1 MKHGFLGVGVVGTG
15 SQSVDEAQASDI
27 RCSRV
32 TMKKQ
37 FPAAEK
43 PTMYFI
49 GVTTSKSSINKIFP
63 LWAERLELGSC
74 QLKGIDFQLHD
85 KPELYREAVEFI
97 KSDPL
102 SRGALVTTHKM
113 DLYDACRDIF
123 DALDP
128 LSDSTE
134 EVSSIYKRGDKLHAR
149 AVDPI
154 SSGLA
159 LQAFL
164 PRDHWKATNAEAY
177 ILGAG
182 GSAVALTWYLVQLRH
197 GANRPSKVHVANL
210 GRPRLD
216 HLRELHASWKSG
228 VPLECHL
235 TSQPESADTIL
246 ESLKPSS
253 LVVNATGLGKDA
265 PGSPITDSAKFPP
278 NALVWEFNY
287 RGDLV
292 FLRQAEAQKAAKNLT
307 IEDGWIYFVHGWTRG
322 IADVFDVDIPTQGSA
337 FDDLARIA
345 ASVR

>member
-1 MKHGFLGVGVVGTG
+1 MKNKY
-15 SQSVDEAQASDI
+15 Q
-27 RCSRV
+27 
-32 TMKKQ
+32 
-37 FPAAEK
+37 PAEK

-63 LWAERLELGSC
+63 RWAEHLRLGNC
-74 QLKGIDFQLHD
+74 QLRGIDFKLHD

-97 KSDPL
+97 KGDPFSL
-102 SRGALVTTHKM
+102 GALVTTHKI
-113 DLYDACRDIF
+113 DLCNACRAIF
-123 DALDP
+123 DGLDP
-128 LSDSTE
+128 LSNSMG
-134 EVSSIYKRGDKLHAR
+134 EVSSIFKRGGELHGR

-159 LQAFL
+159 LEAFL
-164 PRDHWKATNAEAY
+164 PRDHWKTTNAEVY

-197 GANRPSKVHVANL
+197 GTNRPSKVHVANRSGL
-210 GRPRLD
+210 RLY
-216 HLRELHASWKSG
+216 HLQELHASWKSG

-235 TSQPESADTIL
+235 VDEPGAADAVL

-253 LVVNATGLGKDA
+253 LIVNATGLGKDA
-265 PGSPITDSAKFPP
+265 PGSPITDHATFPA

-287 RGDLV
+287 RGDLI
-292 FLRQAEAQKAAKNLT
+292 FLRQAEAQQAARNLT

-322 IADVFDVDIPTQGSA
+322 IADVFEVDIPTEGSEFA
-337 FDDLARIA
+337 ELARIA